1 MTKKITRLFSLA
13 LAVYC
18 LFSTQVFA
26 LSDANIQRADESE
39 AFISTAHTS
48 DLNINTGKYL
58 YGADVIAKN
67 EATSTYVSI
76 VIQRRANGEDYED
89 VPGTFRSSTSNSIYA
104 YAGDV
109 WYVYSGYWYRT
120 KATYIVTLGG
130 KEYKVVQYSDHFWY
144 PKN

>member
-18 LFSTQVFA
+18 LLSTQVFA

-39 AFISTAHTS
+39 AFIQTAHTS

-58 YGADVIAKN
+58 YGADVIAEN

-76 VIQRRANGEDYED
+76 VIQRRPNGGSYED

-104 YAGDV
+104 FAGDV

-130 KEYKVVQYSDHFWY
+130 KEYKIVDYSDQFWY

>member
-18 LFSTQVFA
+18 LLSTQVFA
-26 LSDANIQRADESE
+26 ISDVNLQRADESE
-39 AFISTAHTS
+39 AFIQTSHTS

-67 EATSTYVSI
+67 DATSTYVSI
-76 VIQRRANGEDYED
+76 VIQQQANGEDYKD
-89 VPGTFRSSTSNSIYA
+89 VPGTFRSSTSNSIYT
-104 YAGDV
+104 YAGGT

-130 KEYKVVQYSDHFWY
+130 KEYKVVEYSDNFWY